1 MLFGKYSHTIFKE
14 MALCIE
20 YAGFQVVAKV
30 AKTLAFALVL
40 LYAGKYASLSEWF
53 VRKVSKFS
61 WLLPNVGP
69 VYPTF
74 SAFAETFSPNRLAV
88 WNIVRIFDPSNQKIV
103 SLLE

>member
-1 MLFGKYSHTIFKE
+1 MLLFDAVGLIRPSGVQPQQ
-14 MALCIE
+14 L
-20 YAGFQVVAKV
+20 G
-30 AKTLAFALVL
+30 
-40 LYAGKYASLSEWF
+40 
-53 VRKVSKFS
+53 KVSKFS